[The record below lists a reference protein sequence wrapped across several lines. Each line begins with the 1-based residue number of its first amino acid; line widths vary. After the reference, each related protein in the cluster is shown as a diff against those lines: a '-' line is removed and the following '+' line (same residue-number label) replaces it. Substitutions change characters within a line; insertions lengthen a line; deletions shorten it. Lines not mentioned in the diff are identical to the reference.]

1 MQVSMTPQ
9 EDFHIDPFMY
19 AGSTLGNAL
28 FSGLD
33 LEEVFSCARQAASFE
48 AFDAAVSATIR
59 LKELCMSI
67 EPICDHCGVSVRPRC
82 NAEQA
87 KTCTLNKEGRMSQQA
102 PDNTRKKAPTEIAL
116 RMTAD
121 EGECDPI
128 QIASHFQSEDDLI
141 SIQQGNNLIVLSKG
155 DVDTLIDSLNTIN
168 EHLQ

>member
-9 EDFHIDPFMY
+9 DDFHIDPFMY

-67 EPICDHCGVSVRPRC
+67 EPTCDHCGVSVRPRC

-87 KTCTLNKEGRMSQQA
+87 KTCTLNKEGRMTQQA
-102 PDNTRKKAPTEIAL
+102 PVNTRKKAPTEIAL

-121 EGECDPI
+121 KGEAATI

-141 SIQQGNNLIVLSKG
+141 SIRQGNNLIVLSKD